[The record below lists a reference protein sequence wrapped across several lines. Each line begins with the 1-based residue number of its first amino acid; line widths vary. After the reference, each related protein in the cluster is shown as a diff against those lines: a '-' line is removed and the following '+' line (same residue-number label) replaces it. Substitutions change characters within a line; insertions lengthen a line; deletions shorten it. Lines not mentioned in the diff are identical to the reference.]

1 MTLELWRCDPSSL
14 PPLTPDEDDME
25 LKEINES
32 EELKSIDEEK
42 VDQPKAEDM
51 PTFEE
56 ESGVKAVETESS

>member
-1 MTLELWRCDPSSL
+1 MTLALWRCDPSSL

-32 EELKSIDEEK
+32 EELESIDEEK

-51 PTFEE
+51 PTVEE